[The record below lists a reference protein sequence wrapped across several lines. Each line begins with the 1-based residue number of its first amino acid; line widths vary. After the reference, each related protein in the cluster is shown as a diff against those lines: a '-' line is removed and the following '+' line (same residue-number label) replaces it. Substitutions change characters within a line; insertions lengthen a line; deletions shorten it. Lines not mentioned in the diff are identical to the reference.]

1 MTAQVAAQPNSV
13 FSAALAQMNG
23 TGAYGASIPDAENQT
38 DITPFRRLID
48 TMLGQH
54 TSGDAKTKLEEV
66 FQNVL
71 AEEEQDDLAGEL
83 AAILPFLNA
92 FGLTAENGKLPNV
105 ENSTSN
111 NISITPA
118 NPFGALTAALIGSG
132 NTTATANNAATADLA
147 TQDPADILH
156 PFGQFSTPATTTPLA
171 TQDPADVLHPF
182 GQFSTPATTTP
193 LVTQDPADAA
203 SPLSLLIA
211 RAQGEAR
218 RNDSGAA
225 DLALQLPRESERSY
239 ASIQQ
244 SVLQQSA
251 PSTAQASASTT
262 SHTLATAVGA
272 SSWNNEFAN
281 RVVWMANRLESRADL
296 VLTPPQMGRI
306 EVSLLISGEHATA
319 SFVSSNPAVREALE
333 AAMPRLREVLAD
345 AGIQLG
351 QTQVGAENSKHTAQ
365 HEKNGENPSFGRPT
379 RADDSRNMSTEEAR
393 TASLSGFTG
402 SGSGRGLVDI
412 FA

>member
-147 TQDPADILH
+147 TQDPADI
-156 PFGQFSTPATTTPLA
+156 
-171 TQDPADVLHPF
+171 LHPF